1 MPLLEVENLTTHFH
15 TREGVVKAVDGISF
29 SVDQGETL
37 AIVGESGSG
46 KSVACYSLLNLIP
59 QPPGKIESGTAFFSS
74 KDQLDSSHQQK
85 KDLLQTSEKDLQ
97 KIRGNDIAII
107 FQDPMTSLNP
117 YLTVGEQLIEPLIY
131 HHDISRQ
138 KAIERAIELLG
149 EVGIVEP
156 KKRVHGYPHEF
167 SGGMRQR
174 VMIAMALI
182 TEPKLLICDEPTTAL
197 DVTIQAQILKLIKQL
212 QQRRNI
218 AVIFISHDLAVVAG
232 VADKVAVMKGGVIVE
247 QGSVEAIFNSTQ
259 HDYTKKLL
267 ASIPEGA
274 KPASAI
280 TPSITTKEQSQH
292 SQSTLLS
299 IQALSTHFRDYSSSG
314 SWFSLPGK
322 SRKHKIIKAVEDV
335 SLEIKRGE
343 ILGLVGESGSGK
355 STLGR
360 SILQLVPT
368 TSGSVIFDGTNL
380 TQLSK
385 HQMKTQMNKMR
396 RRMQM
401 IFQDPYASLNPR
413 MSVFDTLA
421 EPLLYHGL
429 ATAKNV
435 TEQVL
440 TLMDDVG
447 LAQSAIRKYPHE
459 FSGGQRQ
466 RIAIGRAIATKP
478 ELVIADEPVSA
489 LDVTIQAQIL
499 DLILAL
505 VAKHNLTMLFI
516 SHDLS
521 VVRYISDRIA
531 VMHHGK
537 LVETGDT
544 EALFTN
550 PQNDYTQRLL
560 SAIPVPDPVKERE
573 RQSLA

>member
-1 MPLLEVENLTTHFH
+1 MPLLEVDNLTTHFH
-15 TREGVVKAVDGISF
+15 TRDGVVKAVDGISF
-29 SVDQGETL
+29 SVDRGETL

-59 QPPGKIESGTAFFSS
+59 QPPGKIESGTALFNS
-74 KDQLDSSHQQK
+74 KDQLDGSHQQK
-85 KDLLQTSEKDLQ
+85 IDLLQTSEKDLQ

-138 KAIERAIELLG
+138 KATERAIQILG

-156 KKRVHGYPHEF
+156 EKRVNSYPHEF

-197 DVTIQAQILKLIKQL
+197 DVTIQAQILALVSEL

-232 VADKVAVMKGGVIVE
+232 VADKVAVMKAGTIVE
-247 QGSVEAIFNSTQ
+247 QGSVEDIFHRTQ
-259 HDYTKKLL
+259 HEYTKKLL

-274 KPASAI
+274 KPGPIPDENAPLQSGSLLKI
-280 TPSITTKEQSQH
+280 TE
-292 SQSTLLS
+292 
-299 IQALSTHFRDYSSSG
+299 LSTHFHDYSG
-314 SWFSLPGK
+314 GWFK
-322 SRKHKIIKAVEDV
+322 SKQQVIRAVDHI

-360 SILQLVPT
+360 SILQLVPIT
-368 TSGSVIFDGTNL
+368 AGNVMFDGTELTNL
-380 TQLSK
+380 TPGD
-385 HQMKTQMNKMR
+385 MKTMR

-429 ATAKNV
+429 ATRKTV

-440 TLMDDVG
+440 ALMDDVG
-447 LAQSAIRKYPHE
+447 LSHTAIRKYPHE

-505 VAKHNLTMLFI
+505 VKKHNLTMLFI

-521 VVRYISDRIA
+521 VVRYIADRTA

-537 LVETGDT
+537 LVEMGNT
-544 EALFTN
+544 ESLFTS
-550 PQNDYTQRLL
+550 PQHEYTKKLL
-560 SAIPVPDPVKERE
+560 LAIPVADPTKERE
-573 RQSLA
+573 RQAALLD